1 MTILIYILIAV
12 LAVSLVSLIGVLYF
26 FFNEKVLGRLM
37 PFLVAFAAG
46 GLLGGSFFHLIP
58 ESFEAFEGSSASI
71 YIIIGIILFLLF
83 EQVIHWHH
91 EHGANCENC
100 KHDVTGYSV
109 LLGDGLHN
117 FLDGIL
123 IASAFMVNVPTGIA
137 LTTAILFHEIPQEL
151 GDFAILIKSG
161 FSRGQALF
169 WNLISALTAVVG
181 GVAAFYFLG
190 SFEKAVPYIVAIG
203 AGGFLYIALVDL
215 FAELK
220 ASKSWPIKFGEII
233 SLVLGLV
240 VIYLSTG

>member
-1 MTILIYILIAV
+1 MTTLIYILIAV
-12 LAVSLVSLIGVLYF
+12 GLVSLVSLIGVLYF
-26 FFNEKVLGRLM
+26 FFNERLLLKLM

-58 ESFEAFEGSSASI
+58 ESFEAFGDSSASI
-71 YIIIGIILFLLF
+71 YIIAGIILFLLF
-83 EQVIHWHH
+83 EQTLHWHH
-91 EHGANCENC
+91 AHGTNCEDC
-100 KHDVTGYSV
+100 QHDVTGYSI

-137 LTTAILFHEIPQEL
+137 LTIAILLHEIPQEL

-161 FSRGQALF
+161 FSRGRALL
-169 WNLISALTAVVG
+169 WNLISALMAVLG
-181 GVAAFYFLG
+181 GIGAFFFLG
-190 SFEKAVPYIVAIG
+190 TFEGVLPYIIAIG

-220 ASKSWPIKFGEII
+220 ASKNWQIKFGEII
-233 SLVLGLV
+233 ALLLGLAL
-240 VIYLSTG
+240 IFFSTG